1 MSIAFWGFVLHL
13 QCSFGDTL
21 AFVVVVEINN
31 DENLILGVQPFSE
44 VTLAAVGLVLV
55 PFIF

>member
-1 MSIAFWGFVLHL
+1 MFIWRHI
-13 QCSFGDTL
+13 
-21 AFVVVVEINN
+21 AFVVVVEFDGNK
-31 DENLILGVQPFSE
+31 NLILGVQPFSE